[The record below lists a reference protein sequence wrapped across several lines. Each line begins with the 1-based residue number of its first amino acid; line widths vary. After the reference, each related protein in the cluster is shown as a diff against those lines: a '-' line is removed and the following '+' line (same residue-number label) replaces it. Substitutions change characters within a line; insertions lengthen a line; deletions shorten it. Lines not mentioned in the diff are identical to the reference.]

1 MNKTKIVNDIYEL
14 ILESLDVAIMNNN
27 KYYVKENNELLNEF
41 LDVDK
46 TVLESGEI
54 EDWADAIRTQLN
66 FMAIDGLKFDTE
78 NIKNI
83 ENIIEDNFLETI
95 FNRQIDINR

>member
-95 FNRQIDINR
+95 FNR